1 MLRGVV
7 CRAEG
12 VNARLRLF
20 EGLGGSFTGVGFDF
34 IQNAFYVHIASPN

>member
-34 IQNAFYVHIASPN
+34 IQNASPN